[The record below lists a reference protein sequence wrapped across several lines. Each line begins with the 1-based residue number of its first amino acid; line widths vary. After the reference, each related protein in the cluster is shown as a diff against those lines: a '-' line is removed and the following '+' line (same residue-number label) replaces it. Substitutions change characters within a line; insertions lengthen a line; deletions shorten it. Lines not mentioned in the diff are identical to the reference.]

1 MIYSEVYI
9 QIIVFIFGAM
19 LGSFANVVIYR
30 YPKGESVV
38 TPRSHCYSCKKT
50 IPFYFNIPIISWLL
64 LLGKCFFCKSKI
76 SIRYF
81 LVELLM
87 ATLFV
92 IAYQKFGLSVS
103 FYESLIFI
111 FGLIIIS
118 MIDFD
123 HFIIPD
129 LFSLSG
135 IVIGVIGAVINPD
148 RSVIDSLLGLFIG
161 GGFLYFTAYI
171 FYVIRKQMGMG
182 GGDIK
187 LIAWVGA
194 VLGLVSVPFVIIVSC
209 FVGSVVGVC
218 LMLKSGE
225 GRNQKLAFGPY
236 ISLAAL
242 IYLIWGQNLVLIY
255 KNWFLAGV

>member
-1 MIYSEVYI
+1 MTNPEVYI
-9 QIIVFIFGAM
+9 QCLVFIIGAL

-50 IPFYFNIPIISWLL
+50 IPFYFNIPILSWLI
-64 LLGKCFFCKSKI
+64 LLGRCFFCKSKI

-81 LVELLM
+81 LVEVLM
-87 ATLFV
+87 ATFFV
-92 IAYQKFGLSVS
+92 IAYQKFGLSIS
-103 FYESLIFI
+103 FYEALIFI
-111 FGLIIIS
+111 FGLVTIS

-123 HFIIPD
+123 HYIIPD

-135 IVIGVIGAVINPD
+135 IVIGVIGALINPD

-161 GGFLYFTAYI
+161 GGFLYLTAYI
-171 FYVIRKQMGMG
+171 FYLIRKQMGMG

-194 VLGLVSVPFVIIVSC
+194 VLGLVSIPFVIIVSC
-209 FVGSVVGVC
+209 FLGSIVGVL

-242 IYLIWGQNLVLIY
+242 IYLIWGENLVSIY
-255 KNWFLAGV
+255 VNWFLKAA